1 MQFGKGEHQNLG
13 MYDLDLT
20 KFGKDV
26 NVKNGTWAQT
36 YDVLIDTI
44 KTTPDDKARYQMM
57 HMAEDMIMS
66 TGCITPLCH
75 YTDPYL
81 LASDVEGFYK
91 SPLGF
96 SFFWHC
102 KYK

>member
-1 MQFGKGEHQNLG
+1 
-13 MYDLDLT
+13 
-20 KFGKDV
+20 
-26 NVKNGTWAQT
+26 
-36 YDVLIDTI
+36 
-44 KTTPDDKARYQMM
+44 MM

-66 TGCITPLCH
+66 TGCITPLYH